1 MSSSL
6 IYNAEAHQIN
16 FISVFIF
23 RECKYE
29 QDLEFKQTKR
39 QLNYRRYKEEKQK
52 RLKTLRKLEKLKEEK
67 ELKALS
73 ISRVTYYL
81 LFELLADYKECEALF

>member
-1 MSSSL
+1 MFQY
-6 IYNAEAHQIN
+6 IITFN
-16 FISVFIF
+16 FVC

-73 ISRVTYYL
+73 IIRVNCVYL
-81 LFELLADYKECEALF
+81 YIND